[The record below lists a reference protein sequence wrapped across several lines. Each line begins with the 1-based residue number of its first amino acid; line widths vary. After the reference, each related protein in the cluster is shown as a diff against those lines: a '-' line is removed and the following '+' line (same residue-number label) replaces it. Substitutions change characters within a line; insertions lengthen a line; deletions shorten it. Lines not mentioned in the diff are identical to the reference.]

1 MLCNILTSILRPN
14 FEEPIDTVKQLVE
27 KNITLYFWP
36 MAEDNRQFLIDSQ
49 IPEYKILG
57 ENAIMTDTYD
67 QFQDIT
73 AIAIAEGTHAQM
85 THFVDSIDLEIA
97 EENHPEGKGWY
108 RSKEFITG
116 KIPFA
121 GYLTSKKWHLNEV

>member
-1 MLCNILTSILRPN
+1 MRPN

-36 MAEDNRQFLIDSQ
+36 MAEDNRQFLLDSQ

-85 THFVDSIDLEIA
+85 THFVDSIDLGIA